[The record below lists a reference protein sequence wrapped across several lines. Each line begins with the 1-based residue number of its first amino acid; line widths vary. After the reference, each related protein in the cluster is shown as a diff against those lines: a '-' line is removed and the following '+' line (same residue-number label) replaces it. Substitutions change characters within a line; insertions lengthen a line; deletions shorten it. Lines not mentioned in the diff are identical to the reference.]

1 MEVMSKYLVAWNEID
16 TLNTTVEASSKEE
29 AIDKVLNGD
38 YDSEEVNSVGI
49 SYVPYSIDAEEM

>member
-1 MEVMSKYLVAWNEID
+1 MSKYLVSWNEID

-29 AIDKVLNGD
+29 AIDKILNGD

-49 SYVPYSIDAEEM
+49 SFDDDSIDAEEM

>member
-1 MEVMSKYLVAWNEID
+1 MSKYLVSWNEID

-29 AIDKVLNGD
+29 AIDKILNGD

-49 SYVPYSIDAEEM
+49 SFDGDSIDAEEM

>member
-1 MEVMSKYLVAWNEID
+1 MTKYLVAWHEVD
-16 TLNTTVEASSKEE
+16 TLNLIVEAYSKEE

-49 SYVPYSIDAEEM
+49 SFDGESIDAEEM